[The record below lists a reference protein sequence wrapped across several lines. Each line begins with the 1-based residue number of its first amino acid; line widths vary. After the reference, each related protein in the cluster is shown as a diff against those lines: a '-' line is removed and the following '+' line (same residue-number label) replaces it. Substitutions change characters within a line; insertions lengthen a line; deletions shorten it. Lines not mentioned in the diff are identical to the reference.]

1 MGSSAGSDR
10 RAALG
15 HLGEERAA
23 AHYRARG
30 YAVLARNWRCRIGEI
45 DLVASRGEVLVVCE
59 VKTRRRDTYGQPYEA
74 VTVAKQRRLRHL
86 AAAYLASQ
94 EQHRYYDEIRFDVVS
109 ILGPSL
115 RIIQGAF

>member
-1 MGSSAGSDR
+1 VASQHLAVGRHGEN
-10 RAALG
+10 RAATWYIEHG
-15 HLGEERAA
+15 
-23 AHYRARG
+23 YR
-30 YAVLARNWRCRIGEI
+30 VLARNWRCRIGEI

-59 VKTRRRDTYGQPYEA
+59 VKTRRGDTYGQPYEA